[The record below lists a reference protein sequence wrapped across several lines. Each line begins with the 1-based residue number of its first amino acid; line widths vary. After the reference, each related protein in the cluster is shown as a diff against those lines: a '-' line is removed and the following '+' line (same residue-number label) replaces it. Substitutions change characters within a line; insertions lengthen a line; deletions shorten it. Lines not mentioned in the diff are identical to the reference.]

1 MLHKLQIEGIVK
13 IVIAIVLYVFANA
26 HSPHMSF
33 GQMIT
38 NLNGWVFSEPV
49 YYLILGLAAMLA
61 IIGLLNILNS
71 FKEHTDDKEDVKSDD
86 SIGI

>member
-1 MLHKLQIEGIVK
+1 MLRKSQIEGIVK
-13 IVIAIVLYVFANA
+13 IVVAIILGVFATA

-49 YYLILGLAAMLA
+49 YYLILGLAL
-61 IIGLLNILNS
+61 ILGVFGSVNILNS
-71 FKEHTDDKEDVKSDD
+71 FKEQKTNNKK
-86 SIGI
+86 